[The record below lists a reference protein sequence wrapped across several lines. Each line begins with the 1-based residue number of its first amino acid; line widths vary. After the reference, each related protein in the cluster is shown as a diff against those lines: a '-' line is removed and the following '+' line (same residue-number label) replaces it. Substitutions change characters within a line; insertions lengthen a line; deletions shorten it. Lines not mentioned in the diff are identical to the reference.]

1 MVMSSPTRTSIVV
14 RGRSGRLL
22 RATVALT
29 LLSTASLL
37 SPTAAAVADTAVAPT
52 SGSFTVRGSGFGHGH
67 GMSQYGAYGAARKG
81 LTWKQ
86 ILAFYYPK
94 TDLTSMPT
102 GTRIKVWLTA
112 DHDDDLRVKPAAGL
126 RVSDTSGHSYV
137 LPTGPAYS
145 AWRISRSGS
154 GYRLSYRTGA
164 GAFQTQRT
172 GLSTST
178 WSFSSSAKV
187 LSLVLP
193 SGGTKQYRGSLALVK
208 RGSGGRTVNTV
219 LLEDYVRAV
228 VPAEMP
234 TSWLPDAVRVQAV
247 AARSYAVRLRDFS
260 DYAGYDICDTTACQV
275 YGGKDRENAQG
286 DAATKATAGTI
297 VSYGGKV
304 ALTQFASSNGGAM
317 AASNLPYL
325 VAKADPYDGVVSSQA
340 WTRTIKASAVASAWP
355 SVGTVQRLQ
364 VLSRDGTGAW
374 GGRVERIK
382 ITGSKG
388 TVTIA
393 GSTFQSR
400 FGMRSSLY
408 TVLGATTGGGTTT
421 PPVVSP
427 PGKAWATFP
436 RSYSSASRLDLLM
449 LSGGTLARYP
459 VVAGALQAPV
469 SIGTGFAGYQQVLN
483 AGDWD
488 GDGYQDVI
496 SRADSGALRLH
507 RGSASGKLGAGVAM
521 GFGTGLRAVTGV
533 GDVDGD
539 RRPDLA
545 VISRAGNLWFY
556 YGNGRSGRG
565 DRLLV
570 SRGWQGPDAL
580 RGPGDL
586 TGDGRPDLLTLDGD
600 RLYLHRGTAEG
611 LAARVSLGTGWG
623 RYAALT
629 AVGDV
634 DADGRNDLLAR
645 TSTGRIVLFRG
656 NGKGGLTAGADLAG
670 SYGGTRF
677 AG

>member
-22 RATVALT
+22 RATVALS

-37 SPTAAAVADTAVAPT
+37 SPKAAAADTAVAPT

-94 TDLTSMPT
+94 TDLTPMPT

-126 RVSDTSGHSYV
+126 TVSDTSGHRYV
-137 LPTGPAYS
+137 LPTGSAYS

-164 GAFQTQRT
+164 GAFQTQPT

-193 SGGTKQYRGSLALVK
+193 SGSSRQYRGSLALVK

-228 VPAEMP
+228 VPVEMP

-275 YGGKDRENAQG
+275 YGGKDRENGQG

-297 VSYGGKV
+297 VSYAGKV

-325 VAKADPYDGVVSSQA
+325 VAKPDPYDGVVTSQA
-340 WTRTIKASAVASAWP
+340 WTRTIKASAVAGAWP

-388 TVTIA
+388 TVTVA

-427 PGKAWATFP
+427 PGQAWATFP

-459 VVAGALQAPV
+459 VVGGALQAPV
-469 SIGTGFAGYQQVLN
+469 GIGAGFAGYQQVLN

-507 RGSASGKLGAGVAM
+507 RGSASGKLGTGAAM

-533 GDVDGD
+533 GDVNGD

-556 YGNGRSGRG
+556 YGNGRTGRG

-600 RLYLHRGTAEG
+600 RLYLHRGTAKG

-645 TSTGRIVLFRG
+645 TSTGGVVLFRG
-656 NGKGGLTAGADLAG
+656 NGKGGLAAGTDLVG
-670 SYGGTRF
+670 SYPGTRF